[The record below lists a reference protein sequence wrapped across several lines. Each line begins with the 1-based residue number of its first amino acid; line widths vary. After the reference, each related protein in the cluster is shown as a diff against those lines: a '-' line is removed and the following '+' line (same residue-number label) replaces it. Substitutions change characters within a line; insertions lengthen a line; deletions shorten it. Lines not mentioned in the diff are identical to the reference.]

1 MAQTCNPYIWEAE
14 VGGSQI
20 QGQSELHSKAFSQQ
34 KAKKGLKVSTLF
46 QEKQDINMNNFQFSN
61 ANMALRC
68 LRPCQTKVLGSAIV
82 TR

>member
-20 QGQSELHSKAFSQQ
+20 QGQSKLHSKALSQQ

-46 QEKQDINMNNFQFSN
+46 KESRI
-61 ANMALRC
+61 
-68 LRPCQTKVLGSAIV
+68 
-82 TR
+82 